1 MGKSQPLD
9 KPAPL
14 PDGLASIVGVF
25 FTAFILFLLS
35 SYYPNPVEGYTH
47 AFGVFTAV
55 CAIYFF
61 DHYLDFK
68 TIFGGLN
75 SYTRLNKILAV
86 IFSIITVLIVL
97 LFWPTYLLNLNYW
110 FGIVGVLIYVLL
122 YLIKK
127 PTFRFLKEVAIAA
140 TAAWVVCIKPD
151 TPPNYFAVVALA
163 VLFFQNVI
171 LYSFMEKELDEYF
184 GFRSAFNAAL
194 YSSKKTTLIKLQMV
208 AFVAVGIAVYFNGLP
223 NGIGYVSL
231 VYVLLVLFVEKDAV
245 KKHYR
250 FLLDAMLLGIFIP

>member
-1 MGKSQPLD
+1 LGKSQPLD
-9 KPAPL
+9 KPAQL
-14 PDGLASIVGVF
+14 PNGIASIAGVF

-35 SYYPNPVEGYTH
+35 SYYPNPVVHYTH
-47 AFGVFTAV
+47 TFGIFTAV

-86 IFSIITVLIVL
+86 IFSIITVVIVL
-97 LFWPTYLLNLNYW
+97 LFWPIYFLNLNYW
-110 FGIVGVLIYVLL
+110 FGVVGVLIYVLL

-127 PTFRFLKEVAIAA
+127 PTFRFLKEIAIAA

-151 TPPNYFAVVALA
+151 TAPNYFAVVALA
-163 VLFFQNVI
+163 LLFFQNVI

-194 YSSKKTTLIKLQMV
+194 YSSKKSTLFKLQIV
-208 AFVAVGIAVYFNGLP
+208 ALLAVGIAVYFSGLP
-223 NGIGYVSL
+223 NGIGFVSL
-231 VYVLLVLFVEKDAV
+231 AYVLLSLFVEKEAV
-245 KKHYR
+245 KKYYR
-250 FLLDAMLLGIFIP
+250 FLLDAMLLGVFIP

>member
-14 PDGLASIVGVF
+14 PNGIASIVGVF

-35 SYYPNPVEGYTH
+35 SYYPNPVVRYTH
-47 AFGVFTAV
+47 VFGVFTAV

-97 LFWPTYLLNLNYW
+97 LFWPIYLLNLNYW
-110 FGIVGVLIYVLL
+110 FGVVGVLIYVLL
-122 YLIKK
+122 YVIKK
-127 PTFRFLKEVAIAA
+127 PIFRFLKEIAIAA

-163 VLFFQNVI
+163 VLFFQNVL
-171 LYSFMEKELDEYF
+171 LYSFLEKELDEYF
-184 GFRSAFNAAL
+184 GFRSAFNATL

-208 AFVAVGIAVYFNGLP
+208 AFLAVGIAVYFSKIT

-231 VYVLLVLFVEKDAV
+231 AYMLLLLFVEKDAV

-250 FLLDAMLLGIFIP
+250 FLLDAMLLGVLIP